1 MLRSASRTPHTTMP
15 HPPLPYRLLAALLM
29 AAGLLA
35 SPVDEACAQ
44 PGARG
49 ETIADGHLYFPD
61 TVGSSWRYRG
71 RVEEL
76 PLQKIA
82 AVKNYTNVSTVT
94 GTKTIKGVT
103 VTVFHD
109 TNPGSHGASD
119 SYYRRDTAGIV
130 YYGSSPG
137 TPIERQVIP
146 YQIVRFPIATS
157 SSFQQ
162 FDRKGIDFGNDVD
175 GDGTEEKA
183 DVEASVSVVG
193 KESVVVPAGSYPDA
207 IRMEARM
214 SLRIHLSKSKRS
226 VVSTDLLTAWF
237 ARGVGLVKYTEHQE
251 MPPAATDRGWISN
264 ITEEL
269 EEAHIKAP
277 VAFNPTGPEE
287 RTRAAAYSR

>member
-1 MLRSASRTPHTTMP
+1 MP
-15 HPPLPYRLLAALLM
+15 HRPLTYRLFATLLM
-29 AAGLLA
+29 TAGLLA
-35 SPVDEACAQ
+35 SPAGEAWAQ
-44 PGARG
+44 PAARA

-71 RVEEL
+71 RIEEL

-82 AVKNYTNVSTVT
+82 AVKNYTNESTVL
-94 GTKTIKGVT
+94 GTRTINGVT

-109 TNPGSHGASD
+109 TNPGSHGATD
-119 SYYRRDTAGIV
+119 SYYRRDAVGVV

-146 YQIVRFPIATS
+146 YQIVRFPIVIP

-162 FDRKGIDFGNDVD
+162 FDRKGIEFGNDMD
-175 GDGTEEKA
+175 GDGTDEKA
-183 DVEASVSVVG
+183 DVEASVSIVG
-193 KESVVVPAGSYPDA
+193 KESVVVPAGSFPDA

-214 SLRIHLSKSKRS
+214 SLRIYLSKSKRS
-226 VVSTDLLTAWF
+226 VLSTDLLTAWF

-251 MPPAATDRGWISN
+251 MPPAATDRGWITN

-269 EEAHIKAP
+269 EEADVKAP
-277 VAFNPTGPEE
+277 AAFIPEE
-287 RTRAAAYSR
+287 RIRAAAYSR